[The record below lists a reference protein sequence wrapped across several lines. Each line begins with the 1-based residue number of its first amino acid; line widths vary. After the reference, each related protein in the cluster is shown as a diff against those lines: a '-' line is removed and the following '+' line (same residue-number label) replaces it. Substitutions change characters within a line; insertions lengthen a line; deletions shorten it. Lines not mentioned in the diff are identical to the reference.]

1 MGYKTKQKD
10 NILNII
16 KNKDKEFTVK
26 EIYNEIN
33 DSTGLTTIYRLFERL
48 ENDGILGKSIGKDN
62 TTYYYYLGNCCCENH
77 FYLKCDKCGTL
88 IHIDCDC
95 IGDLYKHILN
105 DHKFKLS
112 KEHIIINGIC
122 NNCSKEV

>member
-1 MGYKTKQKD
+1 MSYKTKQKD

-26 EIYNEIN
+26 EIYNEVN

-48 ENDGILGKSIGKDN
+48 ENEGILGKSIGKDN

>member
-1 MGYKTKQKD
+1 MSYKTKQKD

-26 EIYNEIN
+26 EIYNEVN
-33 DSTGLTTIYRLFERL
+33 DSTGLTTIYRSFERL
-48 ENDGILGKSIGKDN
+48 ENEGILGKSIGKDN